1 MRGAA
6 WLVAAKD
13 FRLRVRDRSFFIIG
27 IIAPLAL
34 AFIFNATFG
43 PALGPGGLDLELG
56 LVDEDRSEVSAS
68 LREVLVVLAGDG
80 MIELEEFDNTD
91 AASVAVDEGS
101 VDAFIR
107 IPPGFGADVETG
119 SPVLDVVGGINN
131 QTSTSV
137 AAAIA
142 RQFAAGIDGAR
153 LAVVTTANLLG
164 VPPGPDLVDQLAGDP
179 ASAAFTARI
188 DDATAAT
195 RQLDATTYL
204 AAGMAVFFMFFTV
217 QSGVIGLLEEEREGT
232 LQRLLAAPVSR
243 GSVIG
248 GKALLSLTL
257 GVVSLGVL
265 VVASS
270 LLMGADWGHPLGV
283 AVMVVA
289 VGAAAVALVSLVAGF
304 SRTPEG
310 AENLAS
316 MLAVILGMLG
326 GVFFPIGQGEGFL
339 SRLTTLTPHHW
350 FMRGLGELGGGAE
363 WTVVLVPAAVLLVMA
378 AVGGAIG
385 WWALTRRLAR

>member
-1 MRGAA
+1 VRGAA
-6 WLVAAKD
+6 RLVAAKD
-13 FRLRVRDRSFFIIG
+13 FRLRLRDRSFFIIG

-43 PALGPGGLDLELG
+43 PALGPGGLDLALG

-68 LREVLVVLAGDG
+68 LRAVLHGLADEGLID
-80 MIELEEFDNTD
+80 LEEFGDGET
-91 AASVAVDEGS
+91 ATAAVDDGT

-107 IPPGFGADVETG
+107 IPAGFGADVETG
-119 SPVLDVVGGINN
+119 SPVLEVVGGINN
-131 QTSTSV
+131 RTSTAV

-164 VPPGPDLVDQLAGDP
+164 VPPGPDLVDRLEGDP

-217 QSGVIGLLEEEREGT
+217 QTGVIGLLEEEREGT
-232 LQRLLAAPVSR
+232 LQRLLAAPVGR
-243 GSVIG
+243 GSVIA

-257 GVVSLGVL
+257 GVISLGVL

-283 AVMVVA
+283 AVMIVA
-289 VGAAAVALVSLVAGF
+289 VGAAAVALIGVVAGF
-304 SRTPEG
+304 SRSPEG
-310 AENLAS
+310 AGNLAS

-326 GVFFPIGQGEGFL
+326 GVFFPIGQGGNFL
-339 SRLTTLTPHHW
+339 SRLTALTPHHW

-363 WTVVLVPAAVLLVMA
+363 WTVVLVPAAVLLAMA
-378 AVGGAIG
+378 AIGGVIG
-385 WWALTRRLAR
+385 WWVLTRRLAR